1 MSNVK
6 GRKAVDWT
14 RLVRDFAK
22 AHNFPFFMKQV
33 GLSQECP
40 VRTLDSSNA

>member
-1 MSNVK
+1 MNDAK

-22 AHNFPFFMKQV
+22 AHNLPFFMKQV
-33 GLSQECP
+33 GLSQEYP
-40 VRTLDSSNA
+40 VRTLDSINA